1 MRFIEEFEI
10 WFFKSNNFYQ
20 IIDYIVFLIVNEIFD
35 DSNLNLIFYIRDFF
49 IVEVDDFYND
59 V

>member
-20 IIDYIVFLIVNEIFD
+20 IINYIEVLIVNEIFD
-35 DSNLNLIFYIRDFF
+35 ESYLNLIFRIRDFF
-49 IVEVDDFYND
+49 IVEIDDFYND

>member
-49 IVEVDDFYND
+49 IVEIDDFYND

>member
-20 IIDYIVFLIVNEIFD
+20 IIDYIEVLIVNEIFD
-35 DSNLNLIFYIRDFF
+35 ESYLNLIFYIRDFF
-49 IVEVDDFYND
+49 IVEIDDFYND

>member
-20 IIDYIVFLIVNEIFD
+20 IIDYIEVLIVNEIFD
-35 DSNLNLIFYIRDFF
+35 ESYLNLIFRIRDFF
-49 IVEVDDFYND
+49 IVEIDDFYND

>member
-35 DSNLNLIFYIRDFF
+35 DSNLNVIFYIRDFF
-49 IVEVDDFYND
+49 IVEIDDFYND

>member
-20 IIDYIVFLIVNEIFD
+20 IIDYIGVLIVNEIFD
-35 DSNLNLIFYIRDFF
+35 ESYLNLIFRIRDFF
-49 IVEVDDFYND
+49 IVEIDDFYND

>member
-20 IIDYIVFLIVNEIFD
+20 IIDYIEVLIVNEIFNE
-35 DSNLNLIFYIRDFF
+35 SYLNLIFYIRDFF
-49 IVEVDDFYND
+49 IVEIDDFYND

>member
-20 IIDYIVFLIVNEIFD
+20 LIDYIEVLIVNEIFD
-35 DSNLNLIFYIRDFF
+35 ESYLNLIFRIRDFF
-49 IVEVDDFYND
+49 IVEIDDFYND